1 MRLDYLDFKDKLD
14 SKKRNTTNLAE
25 DIANRP
31 IFLFGA
37 GQTAL
42 HIMSNLNE
50 DILYGL
56 IDETPEKQG
65 QAFHGKKIFSFE
77 DVINKFHYDFCVV
90 ISIFSPRASY
100 IDIKNRLV
108 EKYNLDPKNI
118 FSIWD
123 ISLFQNKCMP
133 YYHFDLPEKILARLD
148 RYELINQ
155 KLGKESQKVLKQ
167 FLNLRIL
174 GSYTSLDKVKS
185 IFELLIDKV
194 KKTDEIF
201 YIDGGAFDG
210 DTVLEFINSFQ
221 GFHYRVFAF
230 EPDKSNYAK
239 LISIQ
244 NDSSLILNQNFFP
257 EQKALWSSRQ
267 RLPFRNSGDM
277 GSSIDES
284 SPECVLTESIDGLM
298 DQIKNHQCLIKFDL
312 EGVELEALKGAVKV
326 ISLFKPILIISVY
339 HKVDDLLEIFNFIE
353 ELVPNSYKY
362 ELRQFGADG
371 SDLLLY
377 AIPN

>member
-37 GQTAL
+37 GQSAL

-65 QAFHGKKIFSFE
+65 QDFHGKKIFSFE

-194 KKTDEIF
+194 KKPDEIF

>member
-1 MRLDYLDFKDKLD
+1 MRLDYLDFKDKFD

-25 DIANRP
+25 DIVNRP
-31 IFLFGA
+31 VFLFGA

-56 IDETPEKQG
+56 IDETADKQG
-65 QAFHGKKIFSFE
+65 LDFHGKKIFSFE

-155 KLGKESQKVLKQ
+155 RLGEESQKVLKQ

-174 GSYTSLDKVKS
+174 GAYSSLDKVKS
-185 IFELLIDKV
+185 IFELLTNKV

-257 EQKALWSSRQ
+257 RQKALWSSKQ
-267 RLPFRNSGDM
+267 KLPFRNSGDM
-277 GSSIDES
+277 GAAIDES
-284 SPECVLTESIDGLM
+284 SSELVVTESIDCLI
-298 DQIKNHQCLIKFDL
+298 DQINSCKCIIKFDL
-312 EGVELEALKGAVKV
+312 EGVELEALKGAVQV
-326 ISLFKPILIISVY
+326 ISKLRPILILSVY
-339 HKVDDLLEIFNFIE
+339 HKVDDLLNIFDFIE
-353 ELVPNSYKY
+353 DLVPSSYHY

-377 AIPN
+377 ALPI